1 MALADSERA
10 RLFLVLDEIER
21 NRAPAL
27 PRARLLERLGDL
39 EKTVAIVGAY
49 QRGVDARYAAFLEQ
63 DKAFSHALTNKGARS
78 LDEWFAENDA
88 VFKQRHALGEA
99 FSACERTAQKA
110 TTDALLKWCNR
121 PSWAHDLGATRALL
135 EEHYRAYP
143 RPCPPNH
150 IDTIAIFMHRATVL
164 ECAVQ
169 IAELATA
176 TK

>member
-1 MALADSERA
+1 MALTSGEREA
-10 RLFLVLDEIER
+10 LFRVLDEIEQ

-39 EKTVAIVGAY
+39 TKTAAIVGAY

-63 DKAFSHALTNKGARS
+63 DKAFSRALTNKGARS

-99 FSACERTAQKA
+99 FSACERTAREA
-110 TTDALLKWCNR
+110 TTNALLKWCNR
-121 PSWAHDLGATRALL
+121 PSWVHNLGTTRALL

-150 IDTIAIFMHRATVL
+150 IDTIAIFMYRATVL

-169 IAELATA
+169 IAELAA